1 LTGIASQ
8 SDLMHNYDTFD
19 RDTRINKFRVEDY
32 YFIRNQLRLK
42 KDLKEVE
49 PDNREVI
56 HVMID

>member
-1 LTGIASQ
+1 
-8 SDLMHNYDTFD
+8 MHNYDTFD

-42 KDLKEVE
+42 MDLKEVE

>member
-1 LTGIASQ
+1 MTGIASQ